1 MKAPD
6 PLVIPWRG
14 RQVRIRH
21 DDPQLTVYSPH
32 GARLRA
38 AIELASDVDG
48 LRLVL
53 DSTVS
58 DRYRV
63 RVADD
68 GSIIGLW
75 RRWASPSGHE

>member
-1 MKAPD
+1 MKAPE

-14 RQVRIRH
+14 RPVRIRNQ
-21 DDPQLTVYSPH
+21 DPELTTCSQH
-32 GARLRA
+32 GSRLRA
-38 AIELASDVDG
+38 AIQLASDVDG

-53 DSTVS
+53 ATTLA

-75 RRWASPSGHE
+75 RR

>member
-1 MKAPD
+1 MEAPE

-21 DDPQLTVYSPH
+21 DDPQLTIYSPH
-32 GARLRA
+32 GSRLRA

-53 DSTVS
+53 ASTVA
-58 DRYRV
+58 DRYLV

-75 RRWASPSGHE
+75 LR